1 LLKTKTTTKTWIQ
14 TLSMLPTGMPE
25 RMTGHRIVLTGGGTG
40 GHIYPALSVAEHLKD
55 NPDVEAILY
64 IGAIGHPEE
73 KLARDNGLEFVGIK
87 VSGLPRSLSPRL
99 VTWPFEMF
107 SAVMRAKA
115 VLRAFKPTAVLG
127 TGGYA
132 SAPPLAA
139 AGLLH
144 IPTAVHEPDA
154 HPGLVNRLLGRNAQL
169 ISLGMQGAAGRMSTK
184 LGRIAFNGN
193 PVRGT
198 FLTPI
203 QRDAAAAILGLRS
216 DLKTVLVTGGSQGA
230 KALNEAV
237 VAALPR
243 LLELEPH
250 IQIVHQCGDKNLN
263 DVKERLAPGLEG
275 SPRYHLRAY
284 FDDLSIA
291 YAVSDLAVTRAGAMT
306 VAELAVSGTPAVFV
320 PYPFAAQDHQTHN
333 ARYMESQKAATVIMQ
348 EDLTGETIYNQIS
361 ALVNDDGRLGEM
373 RKRMRELGKPDAA
386 KTLAQQVMQLS
397 ADYQSTGLN

>member
-1 LLKTKTTTKTWIQ
+1 MKTTPTISSKNQ
-14 TLSMLPTGMPE
+14 QLPADSPKKMS
-25 RMTGHRIVLTGGGTG
+25 GHRIVLTGGGTG
-40 GHIYPALSVAEHLKD
+40 GHIYPALSVAEHLKN

-73 KLARDNGLEFVGIK
+73 KLARENGLEFVGIK
-87 VSGLPRSLSPRL
+87 VSGLPRSLSPKL
-99 VTWPFEMF
+99 FIWPFEMF
-107 SAVMRAKA
+107 AAVMRAKA
-115 VLRAFKPTAVLG
+115 VLQAFKPTAVLG

-139 AGLLH
+139 ANMLK

-154 HPGLVNRLLGRNAQL
+154 HPGLVNRLLGKNASL

-184 LGRIAFNGN
+184 LGRISFNGN

-203 QRDAAAAILGLRS
+203 QRDAAAAVFGLRS

-237 VAALPR
+237 VSALPR
-243 LLELEPH
+243 LLEIEPH
-250 IQIVHQCGDKNLN
+250 IQIVHQCGEKNLN

-284 FDDLSIA
+284 FDDLSTA
-291 YAVSDLAVTRAGAMT
+291 YAVSDLAITRAGAMT

-348 EDLTGETIYNQIS
+348 EDLTGEQVYNQVN
-361 ALVNDDGRLGEM
+361 ALLNDDSRLSEM
-373 RKRMRELGKPDAA
+373 RKRMREIGKPDAA
-386 KTLAQQVMQLS
+386 KQLAEQVLQLS
-397 ADYQSTGLN
+397 AEYINRS

>member
-1 LLKTKTTTKTWIQ
+1 LLKTKSTTYKVPQ
-14 TLSMLPTGMPE
+14 KGSLD

-55 NPDVEAILY
+55 RPDVEAILY

-73 KLARDNGLEFVGIK
+73 KLARENGLEFVGIK
-87 VSGLPRSLSPRL
+87 VSGLPRKLSPKL
-99 VTWPFEMF
+99 LTWPFEMV
-107 SAVMRAKA
+107 AAIMRAKA
-115 VLRAFKPTAVLG
+115 VLEAFKPTAVLG

-139 AGLLH
+139 AGLLG

-154 HPGLVNRLLGRNAQL
+154 HPGLVNRLLGRKAKL

-184 LGRIAFNGN
+184 LGQIAFNGN
-193 PVRGT
+193 PVRGS
-198 FLTPI
+198 FLTPM
-203 QRDAAAAILGLRS
+203 QRDAAAAIMGLRP

-237 VAALPR
+237 VAALPQ

-291 YAVSDLAVTRAGAMT
+291 YAVADLAVTRAGAMT
-306 VAELAVSGTPAVFV
+306 VAELAVTGTPAVFV

-333 ARYMESQKAATVIMQ
+333 ARYMESQKAATMIMQ
-348 EDLTGETIYNQIS
+348 EDLTGQTIYNQIC
-361 ALVNDDGRLGEM
+361 ALVLDDARLNEM

-386 KTLAQQVMQLS
+386 STLAEQVLQLS
-397 ADYQSTGLN
+397 AEYQSNNGAQR

>member
-1 LLKTKTTTKTWIQ
+1 MTMTRSIP
-14 TLSMLPTGMPE
+14 PTDSLEG
-25 RMTGHRIVLTGGGTG
+25 MTGHRIVLTGGGTG

-55 NPDVEAILY
+55 DPAVEAILY

-73 KLARDNGLEFVGIK
+73 KLAIANGLEFVGIK
-87 VSGLPRSLSPRL
+87 VSGLPRTLSPRL
-99 VTWPFEMF
+99 ITWPIEMF
-107 SAVMRAKA
+107 AAVMRAKE
-115 VLRAFKPTAVLG
+115 VLKAFRPTAVLG

-154 HPGLVNRLLGRNAQL
+154 HPGLVNRLLGRKAQL
-169 ISLGMQGAAGRMSTK
+169 ISLGMQGAAGRMSTTF
-184 LGRIAFNGN
+184 GRIVFNGN

-203 QRDAAAAILGLRS
+203 QRNAAAAILGLRS

-263 DVKERLAPGLEG
+263 DVKERLTPGLEG

-284 FDDLSIA
+284 FDDLSVA
-291 YAVSDLAVTRAGAMT
+291 YAVCDLAVTRAGAMT
-306 VAELAVSGTPAVFV
+306 VAELAVSGTPAIFV

-361 ALVNDDGRLGEM
+361 ALVNDDGRLAEM
-373 RKRMRELGKPDAA
+373 RKRMREIGKPDAA
-386 KTLAQQVMQLS
+386 KVLAQQVMQLS
-397 ADYQSTGLN
+397 AAYIEAGLK

>member
-1 LLKTKTTTKTWIQ
+1 MLKTKSTTCNIPPKG
-14 TLSMLPTGMPE
+14 SPE
-25 RMTGHRIVLTGGGTG
+25 TMTGHRIVLTGGGTG
-40 GHIYPALSVAEHLKD
+40 GHIYPALSVAEHLKGR
-55 NPDVEAILY
+55 PDVEAILY

-73 KLARDNGLEFVGIK
+73 KLARENGLEFVGIK
-87 VSGLPRSLSPRL
+87 VSGLPRKLSPKL
-99 VTWPFEMF
+99 FTWPFEMF
-107 SAVMRAKA
+107 AAIMRARA
-115 VLRAFKPTAVLG
+115 ILQAFKPTAVLG

-139 AGLLH
+139 ANMLK

-154 HPGLVNRLLGRNAQL
+154 HPGLVNRLLGRKAKL

-184 LGRIAFNGN
+184 FGQIAFNGN
-193 PVRGT
+193 PVRGS
-198 FLTPI
+198 FLTPM
-203 QRDAAAAILGLRS
+203 QRDAAAAIMGLRS

-237 VAALPR
+237 VAALPQ

-291 YAVSDLAVTRAGAMT
+291 YAVADLAVTRAGAMT
-306 VAELAVSGTPAVFV
+306 VAELAVTGTPAVFV

-348 EDLTGETIYNQIS
+348 EDLTGQTIYNQIS
-361 ALVNDDGRLGEM
+361 SLVSDDARLNEM
-373 RKRMRELGKPDAA
+373 RKRMREIGKPDAA
-386 KTLAQQVMQLS
+386 RTLAEQVLALS
-397 ADYQSTGLN
+397 SEYKQTALQG

>member
-1 LLKTKTTTKTWIQ
+1 
-14 TLSMLPTGMPE
+14 
-25 RMTGHRIVLTGGGTG
+25 MTGHRIVLTGGGTG

-55 NPDVEAILY
+55 HPDVEAILY
-64 IGAIGHPEE
+64 IGASGHPEE
-73 KLARDNGLEFVGIK
+73 KLAHQSGLEFVGLK

-99 VTWPFEMF
+99 LTWPFEMF
-107 SAVMRAKA
+107 AAIMRAKA
-115 VLRAFKPTAVLG
+115 VLQAFKPTAVLG

-139 AGLLH
+139 ADLLH

-154 HPGLVNRLLGRNAQL
+154 HPGLVNRLLGRRAKL
-169 ISLGMQGAAGRMSTK
+169 ISLGMQGAAGRMTTS

-198 FLTPI
+198 FLSPI
-203 QRDAAAAILGLRS
+203 QRDAAAAVLGLRS
-216 DLKTVLVTGGSQGA
+216 DLKTVLFTGGSQGA

-320 PYPFAAQDHQTHN
+320 PYPFAAQDHQAHN

-361 ALVNDDGRLGEM
+361 ALVNDDGRLAEM

-386 KTLAQQVMQLS
+386 KTLAQQVLQLS
-397 ADYQSTGLN
+397 ADYQQERLK

>member
-1 LLKTKTTTKTWIQ
+1 
-14 TLSMLPTGMPE
+14 
-25 RMTGHRIVLTGGGTG
+25 MTGHRIVLTGGGTG

-55 NPDVEAILY
+55 DPAVEAILY
-64 IGAIGHPEE
+64 KGAIGHPEE
-73 KLARDNGLEFVGIK
+73 KLAKAAGLEFVGIRS
-87 VSGLPRSLSPRL
+87 SGLPRSLTPRL
-99 VTWPFEMF
+99 LTWPFQMF
-107 SAVMRAKA
+107 AAVMRAKEI
-115 VLRAFKPTAVLG
+115 LHTFKPTAVLG

-139 AGLLH
+139 AGILH

-154 HPGLVNRLLGRNAQL
+154 HPGLVNRFLGRKAQL

-184 LGRIAFNGN
+184 DGRIAFNGN

-198 FLTPI
+198 FLSPI
-203 QRDAAAAILGLRS
+203 QRDAAAAIMGLRP

-237 VAALPR
+237 VSALPR

-291 YAVSDLAVTRAGAMT
+291 YAVCDLAVTRAGAMT

-320 PYPFAAQDHQTHN
+320 PYPYAAQDHQTHN
-333 ARYMESQKAATVIMQ
+333 ARYVESQKAATVLMQ

-361 ALVNDDGRLGEM
+361 ALINDDGRLAEM
-373 RKRMRELGKPDAA
+373 RKRMREMGKPDAA
-386 KTLAQQVMQLS
+386 WVLAQQVLQLS
-397 ADYQSTGLN
+397 SAYLQARLK

>member
-1 LLKTKTTTKTWIQ
+1 
-14 TLSMLPTGMPE
+14 
-25 RMTGHRIVLTGGGTG
+25 MTGHRIVLTGGGTG

-55 NPDVEAILY
+55 DPSVEAILY

-73 KLARDNGLEFVGIK
+73 KLAKAAGLEFVGIK
-87 VSGLPRSLSPRL
+87 SSGLPRSLSPRL
-99 VTWPFEMF
+99 LTWPFQMF
-107 SAVMRAKA
+107 AA
-115 VLRAFKPTAVLG
+115 VLRARDLLKAFKPTAVLG

-139 AGLLH
+139 AGFLH

-154 HPGLVNRLLGRNAQL
+154 HPGLVNRLLGRKAKL
-169 ISLGMQGAAGRMSTK
+169 ISLGMQGAAGRMSTTG
-184 LGRIAFNGN
+184 GRIAFNGN

-198 FLTPI
+198 FLAPM
-203 QRDAAAAILGLRS
+203 QRDAAAAVMGLRP

-250 IQIVHQCGDKNLN
+250 IQIVHQCGEKNLN

-291 YAVSDLAVTRAGAMT
+291 YAVCDLAVTRAGAMT

-333 ARYMESQKAATVIMQ
+333 ARYVESQKAATVLMQ

-361 ALVNDDGRLGEM
+361 ALINDDHRLAEM

-386 KTLAQQVMQLS
+386 KVLAQQVMQLS
-397 ADYQSTGLN
+397 SAYIEEGPK